1 MLISWRVS
9 LSLIQLIILLQEIE
23 NADESLLEDGCEQ
36 SWQMA
41 SKFYWVVEY
50 DGVFVK
56 NPSNQKYFLR
66 ISHVVSGKQHETS
79 EYFKNIDGQG
89 FVIGQRSGSDNQKRL
104 IPRGGGLGLYSV
116 INVTK
121 MIGELWV

>member
-1 MLISWRVS
+1 MPMKVSWRTGFC
-9 LSLIQLIILLQEIE
+9 L
-23 NADESLLEDGCEQ
+23 
-36 SWQMA
+36 SWQWQA
-41 SKFYWVVEY
+41 NSTELSNIAVYLS
-50 DGVFVK
+50 K

-66 ISHVVSGKQHETS
+66 ISHFVSGKQHETS